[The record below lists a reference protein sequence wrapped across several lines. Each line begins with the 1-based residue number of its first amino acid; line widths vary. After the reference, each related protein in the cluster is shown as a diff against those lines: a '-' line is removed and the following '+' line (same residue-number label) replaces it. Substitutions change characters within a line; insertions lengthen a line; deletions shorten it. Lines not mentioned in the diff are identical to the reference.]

1 MWWQLILTLLAA
13 GAAGYIMFR
22 LKVPG
27 GVMVGAIVGV
37 AVLSILTGDA
47 YMPSTAKLLAQMLAG
62 AFIGCSVE
70 KSDLLR
76 LRYILKPALILLG
89 GMLVLNLVAGWLIYL
104 TGPLDLLTSLMCA
117 VPGGMSDIPLI
128 ATDMGADA
136 AKVTVLQ
143 FVRMVVGIGF
153 FPSLIAAFDRRYGSH
168 QPTRAVEPPRIVS
181 KSQTQRLDFAMTVA
195 IAVAGGLLG
204 RAIGMPAGVLVFSM
218 LAVICFK
225 LVFSR
230 AYLPMW
236 AKRLA
241 QLLSGAYVGSGFTQS
256 DLLEL
261 RYLLVPAVI
270 VIIGYSINC
279 VVTGQLL
286 HRLCGI
292 ELKESMLAATP
303 AGASDM
309 ALISSDLGVQSSD
322 LVVLHVIRLVVVVA
336 VFPQI
341 IHLLVVFVGYTP

>member
-241 QLLSGAYVGSGFTQS
+241 QLLSGAYVGSSFNQS

-261 RYLLVPAVI
+261 RYLVVPAII

-336 VFPQI
+336 LFPQI
-341 IHLLVVFVGYTP
+341 IHLIVSLV

>member
-1 MWWQLILTLLAA
+1 MLWQLILTFLVA
-13 GAAGYIMFR
+13 GAAGFVMFR

-27 GVMVGAIVGV
+27 GIMVGAIAGV
-37 AVLSILTGDA
+37 AIFSIVTGNA
-47 YMPSTAKLLAQMLAG
+47 YMPNEAKTLAQILAG

-76 LRYILKPALILLG
+76 LRYIAKPALILLG
-89 GMLVLNLVAGWLIYL
+89 GMLVLNLIAGLCIYL
-104 TGPLDLLTSLMCA
+104 ASPLDLLTSLMCA

-128 ATDMGADA
+128 AADMGADA
-136 AKVTVLQ
+136 AKVTLLQ

-168 QPTRAVEPPRIVS
+168 EATAAVEPARIVS
-181 KSQTQRLDFAMTVA
+181 KSKSKRLDFAMTVA
-195 IAVAGGLLG
+195 VAIGGGLVG
-204 RAIGMPAGVLVFSM
+204 QAIGMPAGSLVFSM
-218 LAVICFK
+218 LAVLCFK
-225 LVFSR
+225 MAFDR

-241 QLLSGAYVGSGFTQS
+241 QLLSGAYVGSSFTQS

-261 RYLLVPAVI
+261 RYLVVPAII

-336 VFPQI
+336 LFPQI
-341 IHLLVVFVGYTP
+341 IHLIVSLV